1 MIQGTT
7 PWAPLKELLGTIP
20 KGSYIK
26 DWSSSELVDLIQN
39 NSQPM
44 SYPQQMR
51 TLCVLLAEEWDRN
64 FKGYIST
71 HMCTESGGLLKD
83 VDSSFSLLLR
93 TASWVPGSQT
103 CVTVE
108 NEEIHVTEKV
118 VMMQPSC
125 LYAPLRDIVDMLSYF
140 VIYIGVQ
147 IPSSFGQ
154 FLRIK
159 FSVDL
164 QDLKKFLIEWGKR
177 DSELTPKL
185 FVTTRQHICRVYL
198 WLRDNLTPRETQEL
212 FLDHPVIFV
221 PEDKALPVRF
231 ASGSVNRSLGDLQAG
246 RMLNKKEVWWSDPTG
261 LIMKHSDIIQDLHS
275 DLSKKAILFDTYGQ
289 MPDLQMLFQIAVRID
304 MEPSLTEYGE
314 LLVLMGQVLSLTDKA
329 VLSDVI
335 QLYVTIG
342 GKLRPEESHVP
353 DLQTRIN
360 ALEIQI
366 KTLKR
371 CANYYHMFNILI
383 TSIYAILSIILLFT
397 NCCKR

>member
-7 PWAPLKELLGTIP
+7 PWAPLKEILGTIP

-39 NSQPM
+39 NSQPT
-44 SYPQQMR
+44 SYSQQMR
-51 TLCVLLAEEWDRN
+51 TLCVLLADEWDRC
-64 FKGYIST
+64 FSRYIST
-71 HMCTESGGLLKD
+71 DMCTESGGHLKD
-83 VDSSFSLLLR
+83 VESSFSLLLR
-93 TASWVPGSQT
+93 TASWMPGTQT

-125 LYAPLRDIVDMLSYF
+125 LYAPLRDIVDLLSYF

-147 IPSSFGQ
+147 IPSKSSFGK

-159 FSVDL
+159 YSVEL
-164 QDLKKFLIEWGKR
+164 HDLKKFLKEWGNR

-185 FVTTRQHICRVYL
+185 FVTSRQHISGVYL
-198 WLRDNLTPRETQEL
+198 YLRGNLTPNETHEL

-246 RMLNKKEVWWSDPTG
+246 RMLSKKEVWWFDPTG

-289 MPDLQMLFQIAVRID
+289 EHDLEDLFHTAMRID
-304 MEPSLTEYGE
+304 MEPSLSEYGE
-314 LLVLMGQVLSLTDKA
+314 LLVLMGQVLSLTDKS
-329 VLSDVI
+329 VLSDVLA
-335 QLYVTIG
+335 LYVTIG
-342 GKLRPEESHVP
+342 RKLRPENSYMP
-353 DLQTRIN
+353 TSNPQTRMNI
-360 ALEIQI
+360 LELQI
-366 KTLKR
+366 KALR
-371 CANYYHMFNILI
+371 
-383 TSIYAILSIILLFT
+383 
-397 NCCKR
+397 R

>member
-7 PWAPLKELLGTIP
+7 PWAPLKEILGTIP
-20 KGSYIK
+20 KGSYIN

-39 NSQPM
+39 NSQPT
-44 SYPQQMR
+44 SYPQQMK

-71 HMCTESGGLLKD
+71 HMCTESGGHLKD

-159 FSVDL
+159 YSVDL
-164 QDLKKFLIEWGKR
+164 QDLKKFLKEWGKR

-198 WLRDNLTPRETQEL
+198 WLRDNLPPRETQEL
-212 FLDHPVIFV
+212 FREHPVIFV
-221 PEDKALPVRF
+221 PSEKALPVRF
-231 ASGSVNRSLGDLQAG
+231 ASGSMNRSLGDLQAG

-289 MPDLQMLFQIAVRID
+289 MTDLQMLFQIAVRID

-314 LLVLMGQVLSLTDKA
+314 LLVLMGQVLSLTDKS
-329 VLSDVI
+329 VLSDVLA
-335 QLYVTIG
+335 LYVTIG
-342 GKLRPEESHVP
+342 RKLRPEISHMP
-353 DLQTRIN
+353 TNPQTWMN
-360 ALEIQI
+360 ALELQI
-366 KTLKR
+366 EDLR
-371 CANYYHMFNILI
+371 
-383 TSIYAILSIILLFT
+383 
-397 NCCKR
+397 R

>member
-7 PWAPLKELLGTIP
+7 PWAPLKEILGTIP

-39 NSQPM
+39 NSQPT

-51 TLCVLLAEEWDRN
+51 TLCVLLAEEWDRC
-64 FKGYIST
+64 FSRYIST
-71 HMCTESGGLLKD
+71 DMCTESGGHLKD

-93 TASWVPGSQT
+93 TASWVPGTQT

-108 NEEIHVTEKV
+108 NEEINVMEKV

-125 LYAPLRDIVDMLSYF
+125 LYAPLRDIVDLLSYF

-147 IPSSFGQ
+147 IPSKSSFGQ

-159 FSVDL
+159 YFVDL

-198 WLRDNLTPRETQEL
+198 WLRDNLPPRETQEL

-289 MPDLQMLFQIAVRID
+289 EYDLQMLFQNAMRID

-314 LLVLMGQVLSLTDKA
+314 LLVLMGQVLSLTDKS

-335 QLYVTIG
+335 TLYVTIG
-342 GKLRPEESHVP
+342 RKLRPEISHMPTSNPQTWMNVQE
-353 DLQTRIN
+353 LQIE
-360 ALEIQI
+360 AL
-366 KTLKR
+366 R
-371 CANYYHMFNILI
+371 
-383 TSIYAILSIILLFT
+383 
-397 NCCKR
+397 R

>member
-39 NSQPM
+39 NSQPT

-198 WLRDNLTPRETQEL
+198 WLRDNLPPRETQEL

-221 PEDKALPVRF
+221 PSEKALPVRF
-231 ASGSVNRSLGDLQAG
+231 ASGSMNRSLGDLQAG

-314 LLVLMGQVLSLTDKA
+314 LLVLMGQVLSLTDKV

>member
-1 MIQGTT
+1 M
-7 PWAPLKELLGTIP
+7 
-20 KGSYIK
+20 

-39 NSQPM
+39 NSQPS
-44 SYPQQMR
+44 SYPQQMS
-51 TLCVLLAEEWDRN
+51 TLCALLAEEWDRN
-64 FKGYIST
+64 FRGYIST
-71 HMCTESGGLLKD
+71 RMCTESGGHLRD
-83 VDSSFSLLLR
+83 VDSSFSMLLR
-93 TASWVPGSQT
+93 TASWVPGTQT

-125 LYAPLRDIVDMLSYF
+125 LYAPVKDISDLLSYF

-147 IPSSFGQ
+147 IPSKSSFGQ

-159 FSVDL
+159 YSVDL
-164 QDLKKFLIEWGKR
+164 QDLKKFLKEWGNR

-198 WLRDNLTPRETQEL
+198 WLRDNLPPRETQEL

-221 PEDKALPVRF
+221 PEDRALPVRF
-231 ASGSVNRSLGDLQAG
+231 ASGSVNRSLGDLQVG

-289 MPDLQMLFQIAVRID
+289 IPDLKMLFQTSIRIE

-314 LLVLMGQVLSLTDKA
+314 LLVLMGQVLSLTDKS

-335 QLYVTIG
+335 CLYVTLG
-342 GKLRPEESHVP
+342 RKLRPEISAGNQTWMNVLE
-353 DLQTRIN
+353 LQIEVLR
-360 ALEIQI
+360 
-366 KTLKR
+366 R
-371 CANYYHMFNILI
+371 
-383 TSIYAILSIILLFT
+383 
-397 NCCKR
+397 